1 MYLIIFISFSISY
14 SHHTQKYEV
23 HDIDE
28 EQKPRH
34 ILSKRRVI
42 PLPLYRANPETDI
55 HALFPKGTVVM
66 ALYPQTTCF
75 YKGKLNLK
83 VNPSIKAG
91 LSLNL
96 RIKVAVLSLN
106 NFLNSS
112 NNQRLTFKCKTRL

>member
-1 MYLIIFISFSISY
+1 MCQLIFSTHFYSISY
-14 SHHTQKYEV
+14 SHHTQKYEI

-55 HALFPKGTVVM
+55 HALFPKGTIVM

-75 YKGKLNLK
+75 YKGNL
-83 VNPSIKAG
+83 PEIEIG
-91 LSLNL
+91 
-96 RIKVAVLSLN
+96 
-106 NFLNSS
+106 SS
-112 NNQRLTFKCKTRL
+112 

>member
-1 MYLIIFISFSISY
+1 MAEVINY

-42 PLPLYRANPETDI
+42 PLPLFRSNPETDA
-55 HALFPKGTVVM
+55 HALFPKGTIVM

-75 YKGKLNLK
+75 YKGELTARTVVRFFFNFNLNL
-83 VNPSIKAG
+83 
-91 LSLNL
+91 
-96 RIKVAVLSLN
+96 
-106 NFLNSS
+106 
-112 NNQRLTFKCKTRL
+112 QQ